1 MSNLLALIG
10 QSANAMQ
17 AYDQE
22 FQVIQNNVAN
32 ANTPGYAQ
40 QNLSLVADPFDPPDL
55 SGGVSVGALQSTQ
68 DNYAEQSLRNQN
80 SGLGL
85 QQQLSTSLASISSV
99 FDVSGNSG
107 IDYALNN
114 FYTAVSNWTEDPTDD
129 VDQQQVID
137 QAGNVAQAFQQASTQ
152 LQQIAQQ
159 TQSQTQDTVQQVNQL
174 VGQIQTYNQEI
185 ESDGAGA
192 NNAGMQANVNAA
204 LESLSS
210 LVNITATQQPDG
222 TTTILL
228 NGSTP
233 LLVGSQQYPLS
244 YNLVSPSAPP
254 ASYEN
259 APPQSQIL
267 ASDGTD
273 VTSQTTGGQ
282 LGALLQIS
290 NSVLPSI
297 QGGANQVGSLN
308 TLAQSFAD
316 TVNSIFT
323 SGTNSDGQPGIA
335 LFTYSDSNSD
345 GTTNPTQVAS
355 TLAVNPDATAGQ
367 LATTTPGPPEVSNG
381 VPLALA
387 SLEDPTNSAYEIDGD
402 SFSQYYGNIATTVGD
417 QVQQAQDGVQVQQSL
432 VSQAQNQIQQIS
444 GVSVNGQA
452 MLAVEFQNAY
462 QANAQ
467 LFTVL
472 DQITQDTINMI
483 SSTA

>member
-10 QSANAMQ
+10 QSATAMD
-17 AYDQE
+17 AYEEE

-40 QNLSLVADPFDPPDL
+40 QNLSLVADPFDPPTL
-55 SGGVSVGALQSTQ
+55 SGGVSVGTLQSTQ

-99 FDVSGNSG
+99 FDVTGNSG

-114 FYTAVSNWTEDPTDD
+114 FYTAVSSWTEDPSDT
-129 VDQQQVID
+129 VDQQQVISEAD
-137 QAGNVAQAFQQASTQ
+137 NVAQAFQQASTQ
-152 LQQIAQQ
+152 LQQVAQQ
-159 TQSQTQDTVQQVNQL
+159 TQSQTQDTVQQINQL
-174 VGQIQTYNQEI
+174 VGQVETYNQEI

-192 NNAGMQANVNAA
+192 NNAGLQANVNAA
-204 LESLSS
+204 LDSLSS
-210 LVNITATQQPDG
+210 LVNITTSQQSNG
-222 TTTILL
+222 TTTIML

-233 LLVGSQQYPLS
+233 LLVGTQQYPLS
-244 YNLVSPSAPP
+244 YNLVSQSSPP

-259 APPQSQIL
+259 APPESQIL
-267 ASDGTD
+267 ASDGAD
-273 VTSQTTGGQ
+273 VTSQATGGQ

-297 QGGANQVGSLN
+297 QGGANEAGSLN

-316 TVNSIFT
+316 TVNNIFT
-323 SGTNSDGQPGIA
+323 SGTTSDSQAGIA
-335 LFTYSDSNSD
+335 LFTYSDTNSD

-367 LATTTPGPPEVSNG
+367 LATASGGVSNG

-402 SFSQYYGNIATTVGD
+402 SFTQYYGNIATSVGD
-417 QVQQAQDGVQVQQSL
+417 QMQQAQDGVQVQQSL

-444 GVSVNGQA
+444 GVSIDGQA

-467 LFTVL
+467 LFTIL
-472 DQITQDTINMI
+472 DQLTQTTINMLNE
-483 SSTA
+483 TQ

>member
-10 QSANAMQ
+10 QSATAMD
-17 AYDQE
+17 AYEEE

-32 ANTPGYAQ
+32 ANTPGFAQ
-40 QNLSLVADPFDPPDL
+40 QNLSLVADPFDPPTL
-55 SGGVSVGALQSTQ
+55 SGGVSVGTLQSTQ

-99 FDVSGNSG
+99 FDISGNSG

-114 FYTAVSNWTEDPTDD
+114 FYTAVSTWTQDPSSA

-174 VGQIQTYNQEI
+174 VGQIQAYNQQI

-192 NNAGMQANVNAA
+192 NNAGLQANVNAA
-204 LESLSS
+204 LDSLSS

-222 TTTILL
+222 TTTIML

-233 LLVGSQQYPLS
+233 LLVGTQQYPLS
-244 YNLVSPSAPP
+244 YNLVSQSSPP

-259 APPQSQIL
+259 APPESQIL
-267 ASDGTD
+267 AADGTD

-323 SGTNSDGQPGIA
+323 SGTNSTGQSGIP
-335 LFTYSDSNSD
+335 LFTYSDTNSD

-355 TLAVNPDATAGQ
+355 TLAVNSAATAGQ
-367 LATTTPGPPEVSNG
+367 LATSTPGPPEVSNG

-402 SFSQYYGNIATTVGD
+402 SFTQYYGNIATSVGD
-417 QVQQAQDGVQVQQSL
+417 QAQQAKDGVQVQQSL

-444 GVSVNGQA
+444 GVSIDGQA

-462 QANAQ
+462 QASAQ

-472 DQITQDTINMI
+472 DQLTQDTINMLA
-483 SSTA
+483 STQ